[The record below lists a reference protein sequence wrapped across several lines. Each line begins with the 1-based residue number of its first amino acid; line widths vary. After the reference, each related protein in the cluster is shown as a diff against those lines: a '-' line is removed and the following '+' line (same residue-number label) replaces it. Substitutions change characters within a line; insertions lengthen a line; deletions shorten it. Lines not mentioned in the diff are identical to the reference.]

1 MRRHYFGFAV
11 LSLMV
16 LNSCGNDTG
25 QQKDRTN
32 AIAGN
37 TTDTISQTGLSEPGT
52 NSLNAA
58 GVPYTPVTH
67 HFVKNTYKQGALE
80 NPKIE
85 SEKQFE
91 AIFGAAATM
100 NDQPTQV
107 DFTKQYV
114 IAVIGKETD
123 TPTVM
128 QAVSLQKQ
136 NNGDIVLTYEM
147 KREGG
152 KQSYTIMPFLAI
164 AVDRSNTGKVILQ
177 QKQTR

>member
-1 MRRHYFGFAV
+1 
-11 LSLMV
+11 MV
-16 LNSCGNDTG
+16 LNACGNTG
-25 QQKDRTN
+25 QQKDGTY
-32 AIAGN
+32 ATTGH
-37 TTDTISQTGLSEPGT
+37 TTDTISQTGLPEPET
-52 NSLNAA
+52 NSPNTAA
-58 GVPYTPVTH
+58 IPYTPVAH

-100 NDQPTQV
+100 NDQPAQV

-136 NNGDIVLTYEM
+136 SNGDIVLTYEM
-147 KREGG
+147 KYEGV

-164 AVDRSNTGKVILQ
+164 AVDKSNTGKVILQ
-177 QKQTR
+177 QK